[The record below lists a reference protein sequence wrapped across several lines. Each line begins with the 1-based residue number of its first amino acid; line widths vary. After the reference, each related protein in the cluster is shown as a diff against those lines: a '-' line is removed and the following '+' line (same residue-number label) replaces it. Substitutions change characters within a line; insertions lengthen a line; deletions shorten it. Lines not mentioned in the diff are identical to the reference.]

1 MKKILF
7 VLTLLTMTLLAQ
19 DNWVQEQVLFE
30 EVDGKTYIVRIDN
43 ALKNNDYELV
53 IELCDEIN
61 QKSTK
66 PANKARATVLKGDAL
81 VSLNEDEEAFNIY
94 QSSIEKY
101 PVYIK
106 YNDVVKKQLL
116 IANREYETVKGR
128 DSIFM
133 DRSKAI
139 NYFKKVITNAP
150 FADDAPLLLLRV
162 AILQKEDDQPEEAI
176 QSYRTLVKRYRTTAE
191 AGYAR
196 VNLAQHYLNL
206 LTKIEGDQRLIDES
220 KSQLILFTQ
229 QFTTHPM
236 LSEAQRRLKQIYNIE
251 AERLYKLAV
260 FYNRQETPHYRPAAA
275 KKYLYKLLI
284 EYGDSDFVIPAQK
297 LLKTLDPDYQAKIVD
312 EKERLRQEMEDK
324 KLILPPEAT
333 DKSKR
338 KILIKPEDS
347 DKFLLPIRD
356 LDLTPLENEKKA
368 TDDKK
373 EKTDEKK

>member
-7 VLTLLTMTLLAQ
+7 VLTLFSLTLLGQ

-30 EVDGKTYIVRIDN
+30 EVDGQTYIVRIDN
-43 ALKNNDYELV
+43 ALKSKDFDLV
-53 IELCDEIN
+53 IDLCDEIH
-61 QKSTK
+61 QQSTK
-66 PANKARATVLKGDAL
+66 PSNKAKALVLKADAL
-81 VSLNEDEEAFNIY
+81 AELGEDEEAFKIY

-106 YNDVVKKQLL
+106 YTSVVKKQLL
-116 IANREYETVKGR
+116 IANREYESVKGR
-128 DSIFM
+128 DSIFL

-176 QSYRTLVKRYRTTAE
+176 QSYRTLVKRYRTSTE

-206 LTKIEGDQRLIDES
+206 LDKIDGDQRLIDES

-229 QFTTHPM
+229 QFTAHPM
-236 LSEAQRRLKQIYNIE
+236 LSEANRRLKQIYNIE
-251 AERLYKLAV
+251 AERLYNLAV

-297 LLKTLDPDYQAKIVD
+297 LLKTIDPDYQAKIVD
-312 EKERLRQEMEDK
+312 EREKLRQEQERNK
-324 KLILPPEAT
+324 VILPPEAT

-347 DKFLLPIRD
+347 DTFLLPIRD
-356 LDLTPLENEKKA
+356 LDLTPLENEKKEKK
-368 TDDKK
+368 DDKK
-373 EKTDEKK
+373 